1 MVQLERKRLEQLKR
15 TPGFQL
21 TPAVGTTLVLS
32 FAEII
37 QLTEDYYAPGSLGSF
52 NLQVAI
58 KVQNHQTEDW
68 PVGGWELVMI
78 PMNSGIWVNERGTSS
93 VYTALLTKADVL
105 DASDQEHYSHGT
117 IKRMIGGSMLS
128 NLKSALGWIS
138 SKLPFV
144 EKKMF

>member
-1 MVQLERKRLEQLKR
+1 MVLNFDEVTQL
-15 TPGFQL
+15 
-21 TPAVGTTLVLS
+21 A
-32 FAEII
+32 
-37 QLTEDYYAPGSLGSF
+37 EDYYAPGSLGSF
-52 NLQVAI
+52 NLQATI

-68 PVGGWELVMI
+68 AVGGWEMVLI

-105 DASDQEHYSHGT
+105 GASDQGHCRHGT

-128 NLKSALGWIS
+128 NPKSALGWIS

-144 EKKMF
+144 